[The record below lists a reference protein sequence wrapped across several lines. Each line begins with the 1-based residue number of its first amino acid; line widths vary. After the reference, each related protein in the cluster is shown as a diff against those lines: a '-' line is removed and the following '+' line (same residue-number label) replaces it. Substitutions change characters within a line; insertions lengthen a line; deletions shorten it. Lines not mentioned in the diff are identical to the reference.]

1 MNVRRRMLP
10 IGWYPGTAKE
20 CEREISHFLRGFEA
34 PEGKW
39 VAGVAPH
46 AGWGFSGRASAK
58 VTRTLSSG
66 GPVDRVVIFGGH
78 LPGGYGPIAYMEE
91 AWETPFGPQIL
102 DAHVTYSLVNGG
114 HASPVERGFS
124 DNTVEIQLPMVRY
137 FFPESKVIAL
147 HSPSSEKAFDL
158 ARNVK
163 SLLDENGLKSVFI
176 GSADLTHYG
185 PNYGFVPKGT
195 GASSL
200 RWVKEEND
208 RTLIEKAIKM
218 EAVELIRDA
227 AIRQNTCSAGPI
239 ASVIEIARLNGINLG
254 RLLDYY
260 TSYDILPGPSFVG
273 YAAIVY

>member
-1 MNVRRRMLP
+1 MNVRRRTLP
-10 IGWYPGTAKE
+10 TGWYPGTAKE
-20 CEREISHFLRGFEA
+20 CEREILHFLQGFEL

-39 VAGVAPH
+39 NAGVAPH

-58 VTRTLSSG
+58 VAKTLSSG
-66 GPVDRVVIFGGH
+66 GSVERVVIFGGH
-78 LPGGYGPIAYMEE
+78 LPGGYDPIAYMED
-91 AWETPFGPQIL
+91 AWDTPFGPQDL
-102 DAHVTYSLVNGG
+102 DADLTYRLVNEG

-124 DNTVEIQLPMVRY
+124 DNTIEIQLPMVRY
-137 FFPESKVIAL
+137 FFPGSKVIAV
-147 HSPSSEKAFDL
+147 HSPSSERAIEL

-163 SLLDENGLKSVFI
+163 GLLDEKKLKSVFI

-195 GASSL
+195 GAASL

-208 RTLIEKAIKM
+208 RTLIEKAINM
-218 EAVELIRDA
+218 EALDLIKEAR
-227 AIRQNTCSAGPI
+227 IRQNTCSAGPI
-239 ASVIEIARLNGINLG
+239 ASIIEVARLCGSSIG